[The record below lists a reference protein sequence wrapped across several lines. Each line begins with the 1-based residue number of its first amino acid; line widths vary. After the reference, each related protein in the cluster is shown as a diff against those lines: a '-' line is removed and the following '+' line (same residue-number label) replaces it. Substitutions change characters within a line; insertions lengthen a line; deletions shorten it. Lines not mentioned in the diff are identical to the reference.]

1 MKKILI
7 YVVIVIAVIAA
18 VVIFTGKSNVENQP
32 PTVESNSESVAPA
45 SNGQVEVLVEESIS
59 QELQGIDLGDL
70 EKEFEAIDQD
80 LQSL

>member
-7 YVVIVIAVIAA
+7 SIIIAIIAIAA
-18 VVIFTGKSNVENQP
+18 ILIFVWRPKVTEQP
-32 PTVESNSESVAPA
+32 TPTEESPETATSGAEIS
-45 SNGQVEVLVEESIS
+45 VEEGIG

-70 EKEFEAIDQD
+70 EKEFEAIDKD